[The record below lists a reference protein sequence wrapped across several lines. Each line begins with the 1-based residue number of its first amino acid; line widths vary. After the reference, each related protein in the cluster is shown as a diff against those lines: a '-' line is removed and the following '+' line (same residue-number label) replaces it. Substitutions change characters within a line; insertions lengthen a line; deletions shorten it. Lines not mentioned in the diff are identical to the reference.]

1 MNLLN
6 LFANF
11 EDFFMQETKITLIY
25 FGLSLFVFL
34 ALIPWILD
42 IEFGLISIKAFSIY
56 GGIVIAFLGGFIWG
70 WDDQTNS
77 SLNLWCAIGFSL
89 MGLTTALLANTY
101 SALSLILMILSLQ
114 LFLYFESK
122 QSNYYK
128 NSNKYADA
136 RNLITNLVTICC
148 ITSLA
153 FIFNPY
159 T

>member
-1 MNLLN
+1 
-6 LFANF
+6 
-11 EDFFMQETKITLIY
+11 MQETKVTLIY

-34 ALIPWILD
+34 ALIPWILN
-42 IEFGLISIKAFSIY
+42 IEHGLMSIKAFGIY

-77 SLNLWCAIGFSL
+77 SFNLWYAIGFSL
-89 MGLTTALLANTY
+89 LGLSTALLAHTHI
-101 SALSLILMILSLQ
+101 ALSLISIVFSLQ

-122 QSNYYK
+122 QSDYYK

-148 ITSLA
+148 ITLLA
-153 FIFNPY
+153 FILNPY

>member
-1 MNLLN
+1 
-6 LFANF
+6 
-11 EDFFMQETKITLIY
+11 MQETKVTLIY

-34 ALIPWILD
+34 ALIPWVLD
-42 IEFGLISIKAFSIY
+42 TEHGLISIKVFAIY

-70 WDDQTNS
+70 WNDQTNS
-77 SLNLWCAIGFSL
+77 SFNLWYAIGFSL
-89 MGLTTALLANTY
+89 MGLSTALLAHTNI
-101 SALSLILMILSLQ
+101 ALSLISIVFSLQ

-122 QSNYYK
+122 RSEYYK

-136 RNLITNLVTICC
+136 RTLITNLVTICC
-148 ITSLA
+148 ITLLA

>member
-1 MNLLN
+1 
-6 LFANF
+6 
-11 EDFFMQETKITLIY
+11 MQETKVTLIY

-34 ALIPWILD
+34 SLIPWILN
-42 IEFGLISIKAFSIY
+42 IEHGLMSIKAFGIY

-70 WDDQTNS
+70 GDDLTIS
-77 SLNLWCAIGFSL
+77 SFNLWYAIVFSL
-89 MGLTTALLANTY
+89 LGLSTALLAHTHI
-101 SALSLILMILSLQ
+101 ALSLILIVFSLQ

-122 QSNYYK
+122 RSEYYK
-128 NSNKYADA
+128 NSKKYAVA

>member
-1 MNLLN
+1 
-6 LFANF
+6 
-11 EDFFMQETKITLIY
+11 MQETKITLIY

-34 ALIPWILD
+34 ALIPWIVD
-42 IEFGLISIKAFSIY
+42 IEFGLMFIKAFTIY

-70 WDDQTNS
+70 WDVQTNS
-77 SLNLWCAIGFSL
+77 SLILWCAIGFSL
-89 MGLTTALLANTY
+89 LGVSTAILANTY
-101 SALSLILMILSLQ
+101 TALSLILMILSLQ